1 MGLLDKYKVK
11 RAIGVIH
18 TSHDANHAKTSEA
31 ITQIKELGS
40 TAVPRLISALDQAHV
55 PEPIMELLTS
65 FLRDDTLPLYVK
77 QLGSDNHRIV
87 ARITHVLTTSR
98 SYNPNKLTEFFAT
111 PNFPK
116 RALSQILIAHKDRLD
131 ERAILN
137 LLDSMDK
144 ESRSAILQLID
155 EVATESMIPALL
167 PYTTSEEW
175 ITRQSIVR
183 TLARF
188 HTPQIQDLF
197 LSLLEEPHKTIRQ
210 IAIEGLASTKSP
222 ETVGPLC
229 KMLRDPDLTVHNK
242 AVEAIIQINAP
253 ETVQHLLEL
262 LQDESEYVRRSAVE
276 ILNEVG
282 SPSAIKDLLGA
293 LRDKDWWVRVRAA
306 DALGTIGGPAVI
318 EAVLELIKDEDEF
331 IRRAA
336 VEILNSTK
344 DERTFDCLVGALQDN
359 DWWVRERAVDA
370 LAHLGDPRA
379 VQALCPLLGDDVDA
393 NRVVIRA
400 LGTLG
405 EPEALDH
412 LLGMVQTAEPSL
424 MKELL
429 NTIVTLTTSEYV
441 QNVFAVLQEAAQ
453 SATASSARLA
463 QHALQT
469 LANTF
474 GMTITGLP
482 PGSQQMPNLQT
493 PSQAVVHTGG
503 MESLLAPHDDLPGAT
518 KDITLPLQEPRSE
531 AASILDV
538 EALMP
543 GALIENRYRVIEHVG
558 KGAFGIVLN
567 VEDTIVNEEII
578 LKFLNPSLSVT
589 DVLIKR
595 FIHELRYS
603 RRITHENVI
612 RIFDFLTFGKS
623 YAISM
628 EYFRSQPL
636 SAMIKAQR
644 QVDQQLALKII
655 TDICAGMSAAHQVQV
670 IHRDLK
676 PANILL
682 NDQHALK
689 IVDFGLAAAVSEA
702 DSRVTKT
709 GYMVGTPSYM
719 SPEQIRGDKIDAH
732 TDIYSLGI
740 IMYELLTGKP
750 PYTGKDP
757 VSIIYQHLEGK
768 LTPPRMI
775 NASISSGLEA
785 IVLQALAVNPAERF
799 QSMEELRKAIAE
811 LKGA

>member
-1 MGLLDKYKVK
+1 MGLLDKYKIK
-11 RAIGVIH
+11 RAISVIH
-18 TSHDANHAKTSEA
+18 TSYGTNHAATSQA
-31 ITQIKELGS
+31 IAQIKELGS
-40 TAVPRLISALDQAHV
+40 TAVPILIAALDQAQV
-55 PEPIMELLTS
+55 PEPLMELLTS

-77 QLGSDNHRIV
+77 QFGSNNHRIV
-87 ARITHVLTTSR
+87 ARITDILTTCR
-98 SYNPNKLTEFFAT
+98 SYNPNKLIEFFAT
-111 PNFPK
+111 PHYPK
-116 RALSQILIAHKDRLD
+116 RAFCQILVAHKDRLD
-131 ERAILN
+131 ERALLG

-167 PYTTSEEW
+167 PYATSEEW
-175 ITRQSIVR
+175 ITRHSIAR

-188 HTPQIQDLF
+188 HSPQVQ
-197 LSLLEEPHKTIRQ
+197 SLLLALLEDPHKTLRQ
-210 IAIEGLASTKSP
+210 IAIEGLALTKSS
-222 ETVGPLC
+222 ETIGPLC

-253 ETVQHLLEL
+253 ETVPHLLEL
-262 LQDESEYVRRSAVE
+262 LQDESEYVRRGAVE

-282 SPSAIKDLLGA
+282 SPSAIKELLGA

-331 IRRAA
+331 IRRSA

-344 DERTFDCLVGALQDN
+344 DERTFDCLIGALQDS

-379 VQALCPLLGDDVDA
+379 VQALCPMLGDNDDT

-405 EPEALDH
+405 EPKALDY
-412 LLGMVQTAEPSL
+412 LLGVVPTAPPSL
-424 MKELL
+424 MKDLL
-429 NTIVTLTTSEYV
+429 NTITTLTTSEYA
-441 QNVFAVLQEAAQ
+441 QNVFAVLQEVTQ
-453 SATASSARLA
+453 SGTTSSVRLA
-463 QHALQT
+463 QQALQT
-469 LANTF
+469 LESTLGTTNAS
-474 GMTITGLP
+474 LP
-482 PGSQQMPNLQT
+482 HAGPNIPVLQT
-493 PSQAVVHTGG
+493 QSQTVVHTGAL
-503 MESLLAPHDDLPGAT
+503 ESLLAPQEDLPGAT
-518 KDITLPLQEPRSE
+518 KNIVLPSQESRSE
-531 AASILDV
+531 VTSILDV
-538 EALMP
+538 EALVP
-543 GALIENRYRVIEHVG
+543 GALLADRYRIIKHVG

-567 VEDTIVNEEII
+567 VEDTMVKEEII

-636 SAMIKAQR
+636 SALIKTQG
-644 QVDQQLALKII
+644 QVSQPLALKII
-655 TDICAGMSAAHQVQV
+655 SDICAGMSAAHQVQV

-676 PANILL
+676 PANILI
-682 NDQHALK
+682 NDQHVLK
-689 IVDFGLAAAVSEA
+689 VVDFGLAAAVSEA

-719 SPEQIRGDKIDAH
+719 SPEQIRGDAIDAR

-757 VSIIYQHLEGK
+757 VSIIYQHMEGK
-768 LTPPRMI
+768 LTPPRLI
-775 NASISSGLEA
+775 NTSISPALEA
-785 IVLQALAVNPAERF
+785 IVLQALAVHPAQRF
-799 QSMEELRKAIAE
+799 QSMDELRKAIAE
-811 LKGA
+811 LKGV

>member
-1 MGLLDKYKVK
+1 MGLLDKYKIK

-18 TSHDANHAKTSEA
+18 TSHDDNRAKTSQA

-40 TAVPRLISALDQAHV
+40 TAVPRLIAALDQPQV

-65 FLRDDTLPLYVK
+65 FLCDDTLPLYVK
-77 QLGSDNHRIV
+77 HLGSNNHRIV
-87 ARITHVLTTSR
+87 ARITHVLTTCR
-98 SYNPNKLTEFFAT
+98 SYNPNQLTEFFTT
-111 PNFPK
+111 PNVPK

-131 ERAILN
+131 ERAIIN
-137 LLDSMDK
+137 LLDSLDK
-144 ESRSAILQLID
+144 DNRSAILQLID
-155 EVATESMIPALL
+155 EVTTESMISTLL

-188 HTPQIQDLF
+188 HAPQIQELL
-197 LSLLEEPHKTIRQ
+197 LSLLDDSHKTIRQ
-210 IAIEGLASTKSP
+210 IAIEGLASAQSP

-253 ETVQHLLEL
+253 ETVHHLLEL

-344 DERTFDCLVGALQDN
+344 DERTFDCLVSALQDS

-379 VQALCPLLGDDVDA
+379 VQALCPMLGDDVDT

-405 EPEALDH
+405 QPEALDH
-412 LLGMVQTAEPSL
+412 LLGMVQTAESSL

-429 NTIVTLTTSEYV
+429 NTIVMLTTSEYT

-453 SATASSARLA
+453 SDTASSVRLA

-469 LANTF
+469 LENTL
-474 GMTITGLP
+474 GTTSAGLP
-482 PGSQQMPNLQT
+482 HTHQQIPNSQT
-493 PSQAVVHTGG
+493 PSQTVIDTGG
-503 MESLLAPHDDLPGAT
+503 MESLLASNEDLAGAT
-518 KDITLPLQEPRSE
+518 KDITLPAQEPRSE
-531 AASILDV
+531 VTSILDV

-543 GALIENRYRVIEHVG
+543 GTLLEGRYRIIEHVG
-558 KGAFGIVLN
+558 KGAFGIVLS
-567 VEDTIVNEEII
+567 VEDTMVNEEII

-603 RRITHENVI
+603 RRITHKNVI

-636 SAMIKAQR
+636 SALIKAQR
-644 QVDQQLALKII
+644 QVDQSLALKII
-655 TDICAGMSAAHQVQV
+655 CDISAGMSAAHQVQV

-757 VSIIYQHLEGK
+757 VSIIYQHMEGK
-768 LTPPRMI
+768 LTPPSMI
-775 NASISSGLEA
+775 NASISPGLEA
-785 IVLQALAVNPAERF
+785 LVLQALAVSPAQRF
-799 QSMEELRKAIAE
+799 QSMDELRKAIAE

>member
-1 MGLLDKYKVK
+1 MGLLDKYKAK
-11 RAIGVIH
+11 RAIDVIH
-18 TSHDANHAKTSEA
+18 TAHDVNDAKTSQA
-31 ITQIKELGS
+31 MTQIKELGS
-40 TAVPRLISALDQAHV
+40 TAVPRLIAALDQAQV
-55 PEPIMELLTS
+55 SEPIMELVVS

-87 ARITHVLTTSR
+87 TRITDVLTTCR
-98 SYNPNKLTEFFAT
+98 SYNPNKLIECFAT
-111 PNFPK
+111 PNVPK

-167 PYTTSEEW
+167 PYTTSEDW

-188 HTPQIQDLF
+188 NTPQIQNL
-197 LSLLEEPHKTIRQ
+197 LLLLLEDPHKTIRQ
-210 IAIEGLASTKSP
+210 VAIEGLASLQNP

-229 KMLRDPDLTVHNK
+229 QLLRDPDLTVHNK
-242 AVEAIIQINAP
+242 AVEAIVQINAP
-253 ETVQHLLEL
+253 ETVHHLLEL

-306 DALGTIGGPAVI
+306 DALGSIGGPAVI

-336 VEILNSTK
+336 VEILNNTK
-344 DERTFDCLVGALQDN
+344 DERTFGCLVDALQDS

-379 VQALCPLLGDDVDA
+379 VQALCPMLGDDVDT

-405 EPEALDH
+405 EPKALDQ
-412 LLGMVQTAEPSL
+412 LLGMVQTADPGL

-429 NTIVTLTTSEYV
+429 NTITTLTTSEYAR
-441 QNVFAVLQEAAQ
+441 NVYAVLQEVAQ
-453 SATASSARLA
+453 SGTMSSIHLA
-463 QHALQT
+463 QHAIQT
-469 LANTF
+469 LENTL
-474 GMTITGLP
+474 GTTNTSLP
-482 PGSQQMPNLQT
+482 HAAPPIPNLQAQ
-493 PSQAVVHTGG
+493 SQTDVYTEGL
-503 MESLLAPHDDLPGAT
+503 ESLLAPHENLPGAT
-518 KDITLPLQEPRSE
+518 KDIVLPSQEPKAE
-531 AASILDV
+531 VTSILDV

-567 VEDTIVNEEII
+567 VEDTMVKEEII

-636 SAMIKAQR
+636 SAIIKAQG
-644 QVDQQLALKII
+644 QVDQQLTFKII
-655 TDICAGMSAAHQVQV
+655 SDICAGMSAAHQVQV

-682 NDQHALK
+682 NDQQVLK

-702 DSRVTKT
+702 ESRVTKT

-719 SPEQIRGDKIDAH
+719 SPEQIRGDEIDAR

-750 PYTGKDP
+750 PYIGKDP
-757 VSIIYQHLEGK
+757 VSIIYQHMEGK
-768 LTPPRMI
+768 LTPPSMV
-775 NASISSGLEA
+775 NASISPTLEA
-785 IVLQALAVNPAERF
+785 IVLQALAVNPAQRF
-799 QSMEELRKAIAE
+799 QSMDELRKSITE

>member
-1 MGLLDKYKVK
+1 
-11 RAIGVIH
+11 
-18 TSHDANHAKTSEA
+18 
-31 ITQIKELGS
+31 
-40 TAVPRLISALDQAHV
+40 
-55 PEPIMELLTS
+55 
-65 FLRDDTLPLYVK
+65 
-77 QLGSDNHRIV
+77 
-87 ARITHVLTTSR
+87 
-98 SYNPNKLTEFFAT
+98 
-111 PNFPK
+111 
-116 RALSQILIAHKDRLD
+116 
-131 ERAILN
+131 
-137 LLDSMDK
+137 
-144 ESRSAILQLID
+144 
-155 EVATESMIPALL
+155 
-167 PYTTSEEW
+167 
-175 ITRQSIVR
+175 
-183 TLARF
+183 
-188 HTPQIQDLF
+188 
-197 LSLLEEPHKTIRQ
+197 
-210 IAIEGLASTKSP
+210 
-222 ETVGPLC
+222 
-229 KMLRDPDLTVHNK
+229 
-242 AVEAIIQINAP
+242 
-253 ETVQHLLEL
+253 
-262 LQDESEYVRRSAVE
+262 VE

-306 DALGTIGGPAVI
+306 DALGSIGGPAVI

-336 VEILNSTK
+336 VEILNNTK
-344 DERTFDCLVGALQDN
+344 DERTFDCLVNALQDS

-379 VQALCPLLGDDVDA
+379 VQALCPMLGDDVDT

-405 EPEALDH
+405 EPKALDQ
-412 LLGMVQTAEPSL
+412 LLGMVQTADPGL
-424 MKELL
+424 LKELL
-429 NTIVTLTTSEYV
+429 NTITTLTTSEYAR
-441 QNVFAVLQEAAQ
+441 NVSAVLQEVAQ
-453 SATASSARLA
+453 SGTMSSIRLA

-469 LANTF
+469 LENTL
-474 GMTITGLP
+474 GTTNTSLP
-482 PGSQQMPNLQT
+482 HAAPHMPNLQAQ
-493 PSQAVVHTGG
+493 SQTVVYTGG
-503 MESLLAPHDDLPGAT
+503 LESLLTPHENLPGAT
-518 KDITLPLQEPRSE
+518 KDIVLPPQEPRSE
-531 AASILDV
+531 VTSILDV

-567 VEDTIVNEEII
+567 VEDTIVKEEII

-636 SAMIKAQR
+636 SAIIKAQG
-644 QVDQQLALKII
+644 QMDQQLAFKII
-655 TDICAGMSAAHQVQV
+655 SDICAGMSAAHQVQV

-682 NDQHALK
+682 NDQQVLK

-702 DSRVTKT
+702 ESRVTKT

-719 SPEQIRGDKIDAH
+719 SPEQIRGDEIDAR

-757 VSIIYQHLEGK
+757 VSIIYQHMEGK
-768 LTPPRMI
+768 LTPPSMI
-775 NASISSGLEA
+775 NASISPTLEA
-785 IVLQALAVNPAERF
+785 IVLQALAVNPAQRF
-799 QSMEELRKAIAE
+799 QSMDELRKSITE